1 MRYIFL
7 VTLFSAILFSCK
19 SESTNQGSNSK
30 DSTETQVAMNSNKP
44 VLAATDINYPSL
56 TNDIIKNLAENC
68 DYIDYIFYDLPIS
81 ISQDNKQAIISNL
94 NFLSRNVPSSIPN
107 ACKPMGRKFFH
118 IDGEII
124 LEADVYLNK
133 EEGCFLYVFYENG
146 KKTYANKISSDGV
159 NFYSNVFGQAGI
171 KQ

>member
-1 MRYIFL
+1 MRYIYL
-7 VTLFSAILFSCK
+7 VTFLSAILFSCK
-19 SESTNQGSNSK
+19 SESTKQESSST
-30 DSTETQVAMNSNKP
+30 DSTETQVTANSNKP
-44 VLAATDINYPSL
+44 LAAATDIHYPSL
-56 TNDIIKNLAENC
+56 TNDIMKNLAANC

-81 ISQDNKQAIISNL
+81 ISQDNKKAIISNL
-94 NFLSRNVPSSIPN
+94 NFLSREVPSIMPS

-124 LEADVYLNK
+124 LEADVYFNQD
-133 EEGCFLYVFYENG
+133 EGCFFYVFYENG

-159 NFYSNVFGQAGI
+159 NFYLNVFGQAGV